1 MPLTKAIITVSSE
14 ITMTKASAVISVVR
28 QRTVRLRTRYR
39 NGIFTPNSSASQRE
53 RTDSGASD
61 PDADRRAEL
70 DRKQGR

>member
-39 NGIFTPNSSASQRE
+39 NGILTPINSPTTSASGNGG
-53 RTDSGASD
+53 SNPSA
-61 PDADRRAEL
+61 A
-70 DRKQGR
+70 